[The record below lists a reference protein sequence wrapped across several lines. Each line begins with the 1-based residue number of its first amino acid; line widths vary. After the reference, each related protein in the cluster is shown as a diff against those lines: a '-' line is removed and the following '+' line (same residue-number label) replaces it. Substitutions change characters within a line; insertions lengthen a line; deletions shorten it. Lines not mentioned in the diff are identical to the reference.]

1 MNKKALFVDDEEAIL
16 EIYETLCEQAGYQAY
31 STTDVYEALKLIEKE
46 NIQVMFF
53 DLKMPEING
62 IDLCRKVREKN
73 RIALIYAVTGY
84 TSLFQLSE
92 CREAGFDDYFTK
104 PFEMELLTSVLKQSF
119 EKMQRWSKR

>member
-1 MNKKALFVDDEEAIL
+1 
-16 EIYETLCEQAGYQAY
+16 
-31 STTDVYEALKLIEKE
+31 
-46 NIQVMFF
+46 MFF